1 MKAKTVHIGDKIKDP
16 TVSNS
21 IDDNIQDATIPVDSK
36 IQDGTVYSDAKAIA
50 HIDSFMVI
58 VCDNCQ
64 SRYKVKKEQLKR
76 ESQKINCPKC
86 KNILIP
92 NLPTSNN
99 QPTPKH
105 KTIDPLPI
113 KFGQFRIIGE
123 LGEGGMGKV
132 YLAKDMRLKRN
143 VAIKMLKDKNNN
155 NPAIFMR
162 EAQITAQLDHPNI
175 APIYMIMTGKGNN
188 KNISFVMKHI
198 KGQTLSKLIKK
209 THAICKKNPS
219 INLEKSLTLQ
229 SRLEY
234 FIKICEGIGYAHSK
248 NVVHSDLKLSNITVG
263 DYGEVYIMDWGIA
276 KVTDDDFGENL
287 MDTDYHE
294 SENLGENSL
303 TIKYASPEQINK
315 KPVDALSD
323 IFSLGIILY
332 ELVTLKAARN
342 ASIKENINAA
352 RKGKINSISHAVKS
366 IKIAP
371 ELKAIIQKATEY
383 LPQNRYQNVEELAND
398 IRSFIS
404 NEEVSVQP
412 YNAFKRT
419 WHWMSKNKE
428 LAIIGALFV
437 ILLLSIATIWSIY
450 GEKTAIKEAKIRE
463 DRLTQLQADASK
475 QAQAMDSYFLYI
487 EGLLKRLA
495 ATTEYL
501 LNDAPKNNEKVFYLD
516 DFKNPDIAPLDYEIA
531 SLYNK
536 YVSFDYPVAKLA
548 PDIKK
553 EDVSTILN
561 KLAPLRYHYFRAM
574 VESNKDGLLMSKV
587 EARDLLSTK
596 GVPIR
601 WVYLGTESGVM
612 FSFPGK
618 STYTPE
624 YDPRKR
630 PWYALGANQLGVK
643 WGNPYNDPQG
653 QGLCLPCAISIY
665 NNKGLLFGVIGM
677 DITFSDIIRSYLT
690 RDSELGKIE
699 ESYLLGEKGEIV
711 ISSNNLNN
719 NSLPLD
725 SEGELLLKIFPAKA
739 VVDSIL
745 KQESG
750 LIELTKDKEKQLVV
764 FYQLPSIQWY
774 YVERFR
780 AASVLDRV
788 EVEWDE

>member
-1 MKAKTVHIGDKIKDP
+1 MKEKTIHIGDE
-16 TVSNS
+16 
-21 IDDNIQDATIPVDSK
+21 IQDATIPIDSK
-36 IQDGTVYSDAKAIA
+36 IQNATIYTSEKSVT
-50 HIDSFMVI
+50 HIGGFIII
-58 VCDNCQ
+58 VCDKCQ

-76 ESQKINCPKC
+76 ERQKINCPEC
-86 KNILIP
+86 KNILTL
-92 NLPTSNN
+92 NLPVPSSR
-99 QPTPKH
+99 PTLGQ
-105 KTIDPLPI
+105 KTTDDLSI
-113 KFGQFRIIGE
+113 KFGKFRITGE

-132 YLAKDMRLKRN
+132 YLAKDTRLKRN
-143 VAIKMLKDKNNN
+143 VAIKVLKDKNNN
-155 NPAIFMR
+155 NPALFLR

-175 APIYMIMTGKGNN
+175 APIYTVMTDKGNDG
-188 KNISFVMKHI
+188 NISFVMKHI

-209 THAICKKNPS
+209 TYTIYKKNPLAD
-219 INLEKSLTLQ
+219 LEKSLTLQ

-234 FIKICEGIGYAHSK
+234 FIKVCEGVGYAHSK

-263 DYGEVYIMDWGIA
+263 DYGEVYVVDWGIS
-276 KVTDDDFGENL
+276 KVINDDFEENPVETNDYELEDFGE
-287 MDTDYHE
+287 T
-294 SENLGENSL
+294 SL
-303 TIKYASPEQINK
+303 TIKYTSPEQINK
-315 KPVDALSD
+315 KPIGTLSD

-342 ASIKENINAA
+342 ASIRENINAA
-352 RKGKINSISHAVKS
+352 RKGKINSISHAVKG

-383 LPQNRYQNVEELAND
+383 SPKNRYQSVEEFAND
-398 IRSFIS
+398 VRSFIS

-419 WHWMSKNKE
+419 WRWMGKNKE
-428 LAIIGALFV
+428 LAIIGALST

-450 GEKTAIKEAKIRE
+450 SEKTAIKEATIRE

-475 QAQAMDSYFLYI
+475 QAYAMDSYFLYI

-495 ATTEYL
+495 ATTEYF
-501 LNDAPKNNEKVFYLD
+501 LNDAPKNNERVFYLD
-516 DFKNPDIAPLDYEIA
+516 NFKNPATAPSDYRIAP
-531 SLYNK
+531 LYNK

-548 PDIKK
+548 PYVKK
-553 EDVSTILN
+553 EDVSIILN
-561 KLAPLRYHYFRAM
+561 KLAPLRYHYFKAM
-574 VESNKDGLLMSKV
+574 TESNKDGLLTSKI

-601 WVYLGTESGVM
+601 WVYLGTETGVM

-643 WGNPYNDPQG
+643 WGNPYNDSQG

-665 NNKGLLFGVIGM
+665 NDKGLLFGVMGM

-690 RDSELGKIE
+690 RDSELGNIE
-699 ESYLLGEKGEIV
+699 ESYLLDEKGEIV

-725 SEGELLLKIFPAKA
+725 SEGELLLKEFPAKE
-739 VVDSIL
+739 VVDSVL

-750 LIELTKDKEKQLVV
+750 LIELTKDQEKQLVV

-780 AASVLDRV
+780 AASVLNRV
-788 EVEWDE
+788 EAEWTE

>member
-1 MKAKTVHIGDKIKDP
+1 MKEKTIRIGDKIQDP
-16 TVSNS
+16 TIS
-21 IDDNIQDATIPVDSK
+21 IDSEIQNETI
-36 IQDGTVYSDAKAIA
+36 YSDKKSIT
-50 HIDSFMVI
+50 HIDGFIII
-58 VCDNCQ
+58 VCDKCQ
-64 SRYKVKKEQLKR
+64 SHYKIKKEQLKR
-76 ESQKINCPKC
+76 ERQKINCPKC
-86 KNILIP
+86 KNILT
-92 NLPTSNN
+92 LN
-99 QPTPKH
+99 QPLPSNRPEQQQ
-105 KTIDPLPI
+105 KTTDNLSI
-113 KFGQFRIIGE
+113 KLGQFRITGE

-143 VAIKMLKDKNNN
+143 VAIKVLKDKKNN
-155 NPAIFMR
+155 NPALFLR

-175 APIYMIMTGKGNN
+175 APIYTIMTGKGND
-188 KNISFVMKHI
+188 KKISFVMKHI

-209 THAICKKNPS
+209 TYAIYKKNPS
-219 INLEKSLTLQ
+219 ADLEKSLTLQ

-234 FIKICEGIGYAHSK
+234 FIKICEGVGYAHSK

-263 DYGEVYIMDWGIA
+263 DYGEVYIVDWGIS
-276 KVTDDDFGENL
+276 KVTNDDFGEDILETN
-287 MDTDYHE
+287 YYE
-294 SENLGENSL
+294 SENFGGASL

-315 KPVDALSD
+315 KSINALSD

-332 ELVTLKAARN
+332 ELVTLKAAR
-342 ASIKENINAA
+342 SSSVGENISFA
-352 RKGKINSISHAVKS
+352 RKGKINLISHAIKGK
-366 IKIAP
+366 KIAP
-371 ELKAIIQKATEY
+371 ELKSIIQKATEF
-383 LPQNRYQNVEELAND
+383 LPKDRYQSVEEFAND
-398 IRSFIS
+398 VRSFIS

-412 YNAFKRT
+412 YNSFKRT
-419 WHWMSKNKE
+419 WRWMGKNKE
-428 LAIIGALFV
+428 LAIIGALSI

-450 GEKTAIKEAKIRE
+450 SEKTAIKEATIRE

-475 QAQAMDSYFLYI
+475 QAYAMDSYFLYI

-501 LNDAPKNNEKVFYLD
+501 LNDAPKNNERVFYID
-516 DFKNPDIAPLDYEIA
+516 NFKNPATAPSDYTIAP
-531 SLYNK
+531 LYNK

-553 EDVSTILN
+553 KDVSSVLS
-561 KLAPLRYHYFRAM
+561 KLAPLRYHYFKAM
-574 VESNKDGLLMSKV
+574 AESNKDNLSTSKI
-587 EARDLLSTK
+587 ENRDLLATK

-643 WGNPYNDPQG
+643 WGNPYNDSQG

-665 NNKGLLFGVIGM
+665 NDKGLLFGVMGM

-699 ESYLLGEKGEIV
+699 ESYLLDEKGEIV
-711 ISSNNLNN
+711 ISSNNLSND
-719 NSLPLD
+719 SLPLD
-725 SEGELLLKIFPAKA
+725 SEGELLLKKFPAKD
-739 VVDSIL
+739 VVDSVL

-750 LIELTKDKEKQLVV
+750 LVELMKDEEKQLVV
-764 FYQLPSIQWY
+764 FYQLPSIRWY

-780 AASVLDRV
+780 ADSVLKRV
-788 EVEWDE
+788 EAEWAE